1 MYSILNT
8 FFREMEVVNH
18 QLVSYND
25 FIPTDDN
32 PDSGMQQVFDTLR
45 VTEDDLPGEMK
56 LDRSKTGGVDI
67 RIRFGRPKGVEKPEP
82 TISIELP
89 KIREPTGSENY
100 ITPLEARLRDL
111 NYMAPL
117 FLDFTVLEEDTEVR
131 NERIKI
137 GEFPVMVR
145 SKICILHKNNTD
157 EFIRRINM
165 RKDERIR
172 GMTEEE
178 LLSLPYEKKIQLL
191 GEDPQD
197 PGGYFIIG
205 GTERTLISMEDLAPN
220 KIIVEYEEK
229 YDSRVEV
236 AKIFSQKEGYRA
248 LIAVER
254 KADGILTV
262 SVPSIAGTIPLVVL
276 MKALGVDKDKDIY
289 DSIVTDERMVP
300 VLLANIEDSQNT
312 DLYPPAGIM
321 SEKDALNYLEK
332 RFAAGQAKEFREK
345 KMSQILDK
353 NLLPHLGDSLQDR
366 TKKGIYL
373 GRMARALLELYLG
386 IRKEDDKD
394 HLANKRIKLSGDLLE
409 ELFRSSAQ
417 ALLKD
422 LKGQLEKTYNRKRGI
437 RLNAAVRQDVLNEKL
452 KHAISTGN
460 WIGGRT
466 GVSQLLERTS
476 YIATLSHLRRISS
489 PLTRSQP
496 HFEARDLHPTQWGRM
511 CPNET
516 PEGQNCGLVKNASLV
531 IDITEGFPE
540 ENIIE
545 MLKKM
550 GLEEILGEKP
560 GLSRIYV
567 NGNLI
572 GYHKDGQ
579 SVVAEIRKKRRSGN
593 ISNQVNVRFDDT
605 TNEVII
611 NTDKGRIRR
620 PLLVVYNGRTKFNS
634 TTRDNLLSGKMGIK
648 DLISNGVIEWL
659 DAEEEENSFV
669 AIYPYEKPLKCPH
682 CGTYLYSDLTEWI
695 NPGEENVKLKCLKCN
710 SSFDGKKSYGPEHTH
725 MEIDPMMI
733 QGVVVGVIPYA
744 EHNQSPRV
752 TMGAAMT
759 KQSLG
764 LSSSNYRLRPDTRG
778 HVLHYPQKP
787 MVSTGAAKYIGYNR
801 RPSGQNAVVALI
813 SYHNY
818 NIQDAVIVNKASVER
833 GFGRSAFFRTYKAE
847 EKRYP
852 GGQED
857 KFEIPPPEV
866 RGVRSEESYRNIDEN
881 GMVAPET
888 YVSGGD
894 VIVGKTSPPR
904 FMEEEQKIS
913 IQKRRESS
921 ITTRPGETGHI
932 DSVILTVSENNS
944 RLLKVKVRDDRI
956 PELGDKFASRHGQ
969 KGVIGAIIPQEDM
982 PFTEEGV
989 IPDLIINPHSIPSR
1003 MTVGH
1008 LLETI
1013 GGKVGSLE
1021 GRTINGTVF
1030 EGEPEESLREA
1041 LERNGYKYSGRETM
1055 YDGITGRKFKAD
1067 IFIGVVYYQKLHHMV
1082 AGKFHARSRGPVQIL
1097 TRQPT
1102 EGRSRQGGLRFGEM
1116 ERDTLIGHGAA
1127 MAIKDRLLDQSDGF
1141 TVYVCGDPDCGHVAI
1156 YDYKTHQLR
1165 CPVCGNTSNIRPVE
1179 TSYAFKL
1186 MRDELMSL
1194 GVVMRLRLGD
1204 LK

>member
-1 MYSILNT
+1 MNPILKT

-25 FIPTDDN
+25 FIPTEDN
-32 PDSGMQQVFDTLR
+32 PNSGMQQVFDTLR
-45 VTEDDLPGEMK
+45 VTEDDPPGEMK

-67 RIRFGRPKGVEKPEP
+67 RIRFGRVGSNSGGDP
-82 TISIELP
+82 TVSIELP

-117 FLDFTVLEEDTEVR
+117 FLEFTVIEED
-131 NERIKI
+131 NEIKRETIKI
-137 GEFPVMVR
+137 GEFPVMVK
-145 SKICILHKNNTD
+145 SKICILHKNNID
-157 EFIRRINM
+157 EFIRRINL
-165 RKDERIR
+165 RKDEKIR

-178 LLSLPYEKKIQLL
+178 LLSLPYEKKLQLL

-229 YDSRVEV
+229 YDSKVEV
-236 AKIFSQKEGYRA
+236 AKVFSQKEGYRA
-248 LIAVER
+248 LITVER
-254 KADGILTV
+254 KSDGILIV
-262 SVPSIAGTIPLVVL
+262 SIPSIAGTIPLVVL

-300 VLLANIEDSQNT
+300 IVYANIEDAENSE
-312 DLYPPAGIM
+312 LYPPNGIM
-321 SEKDALNYLEK
+321 TEKDAINYLEK

-353 NLLPHLGDSLQDR
+353 NLLPHLGDSPQDR

-437 RLNAAVRQDVLNEKL
+437 RLSAAVRQDVLNEKL

-531 IDITEGFPE
+531 IDITEGYPE
-540 ENIIE
+540 ENVIE

-572 GYHKDGQ
+572 GYHKDGR
-579 SVVAEIRKKRRSGN
+579 SVVSEIRKRRRSGAV
-593 ISNQVNVRFDDT
+593 SNQINVRFDET

-620 PLLVVYNGRTKFNS
+620 PLIVVYNGKIKFNS
-634 TTRDNLLSGKMGIK
+634 AVKEGIESGKIGIK
-648 DLISNGVIEWL
+648 ELVETGVIEWL
-659 DAEEEENSFV
+659 DAEEEENAYI
-669 AIYPYEKPLKCPH
+669 AIAPYEKPQKCPN
-682 CGTYLYSDLTEWI
+682 CGSYLYSDLIDWV
-695 NPGEENVKLKCLKCN
+695 NPGEEKIKLKCLKCN
-710 SSFDGKKSYGPEHTH
+710 AEFEGKKAFGPEHTH
-725 MEIDPMMI
+725 IEVDPMLI
-733 QGVVVGVIPYA
+733 QGVVVGVIPYT
-744 EHNQSPRV
+744 EHNQSPRI

-764 LSSSNYRLRPDTRG
+764 LSASNFRLRPDTRG

-787 MVSTGAAKYIGYNR
+787 IVTTEASKYIGYNN
-801 RPSGQNAVVALI
+801 RPSGQNAVVALL

-818 NIQDAVIVNKASVER
+818 NIQDAVIMNKASIER

-857 KFEIPPPEV
+857 KFETPPPEV
-866 RGVRSEESYRNIDEN
+866 RGVRNEEAYRNLDEN
-881 GMVAPET
+881 GMVSPET
-888 YVSGGD
+888 FVMGGD
-894 VIVGKTSPPR
+894 VLVGKTSPPR
-904 FMEEEQKIS
+904 FM
-913 IQKRRESS
+913 
-921 ITTRPGETGHI
+921 
-932 DSVILTVSENNS
+932 
-944 RLLKVKVRDDRI
+944 
-956 PELGDKFASRHGQ
+956 
-969 KGVIGAIIPQEDM
+969 
-982 PFTEEGV
+982 
-989 IPDLIINPHSIPSR
+989 
-1003 MTVGH
+1003 
-1008 LLETI
+1008 
-1013 GGKVGSLE
+1013 
-1021 GRTINGTVF
+1021 
-1030 EGEPEESLREA
+1030 
-1041 LERNGYKYSGRETM
+1041 
-1055 YDGITGRKFKAD
+1055 
-1067 IFIGVVYYQKLHHMV
+1067 
-1082 AGKFHARSRGPVQIL
+1082 
-1097 TRQPT
+1097 
-1102 EGRSRQGGLRFGEM
+1102 
-1116 ERDTLIGHGAA
+1116 
-1127 MAIKDRLLDQSDGF
+1127 
-1141 TVYVCGDPDCGHVAI
+1141 
-1156 YDYKTHQLR
+1156 
-1165 CPVCGNTSNIRPVE
+1165 
-1179 TSYAFKL
+1179 
-1186 MRDELMSL
+1186 
-1194 GVVMRLRLGD
+1194 
-1204 LK
+1204 